1 MGSLGK
7 NLEVKL
13 MSEAQAVENQPRQA
27 GNVVTSEN
35 LAEFAATKLGLATE
49 PSPTAADP
57 VDDKSGS
64 EPAASEG
71 ESGQGA
77 EDEAKATDEGKKS
90 NPKLEKRFSELTK
103 QRKEAEAR
111 AEAER
116 QARIDLEARLAALE
130 GQKVQATAPISNSEP
145 QPEQF
150 KDAFE
155 YAKALATWSAE
166 QAVLKRDQEEA
177 AKAEQAEKQ
186 QVLKTWADKLEAVK
200 EELPDY
206 EEMVAS
212 STVAVS
218 DAVRDAI
225 LESDV
230 GPKILYELASN
241 DKLAAKISSM
251 NTAQVL
257 REIGKLEAKFELQT
271 EPSNQKP
278 VVRQSKAP
286 EPINPIRAGG
296 GAPDVRINAQ
306 GEYKGSYA
314 QWKADRKAGK
324 IR

>member
-1 MGSLGK
+1 
-7 NLEVKL
+7 

-49 PSPTAADP
+49 ETGGTAAGVEGTP
-57 VDDKSGS
+57 P
-64 EPAASEG
+64 EPAPEEG
-71 ESGQGA
+71 QSGQGA

-103 QRKEAEAR
+103 ARKEAEAK

-130 GQKVQATAPISNSEP
+130 GQKVQETAPKASSEP

-155 YAKALATWSAE
+155 YAKALASWSAE
-166 QAVLKRDQEEA
+166 QAVLKREQEEA
-177 AKAEQAEKQ
+177 AKAEQEQKQ
-186 QVLKTWADKLEAVK
+186 QVLKTWAEKLEAVK
-200 EELPDY
+200 AELPDY

-218 DAVRDAI
+218 DEVRDAI

-241 DKLAAKISSM
+241 DELASKISTM

-257 REIGKLEAKFELQT
+257 REIGKLEARFELQS
-271 EPSNQKP
+271 EAKPSGQKP

-296 GAPDVRINAQ
+296 GALEVRVNSQ
-306 GEYKGSYA
+306 GEYQGSYQ